1 MNNKIKISCIIIGYN
16 TYSNLK
22 LLLES
27 INNQDYN
34 QEDIEILY
42 IDDGSDDNSYSLF
55 SGYDLQYL
63 KRGIKLEKNLGRAA
77 ARSAGIVAAKGEW
90 IFFFNSTVVLK
101 KNIFSTYCSVL
112 ADQSAVGF
120 VGSIFYES
128 EEDKVFTDYL
138 NSPDRGTNRFNNLD
152 VIPYQYILLSNCIIK
167 RKIAKTIEFNTGFA
181 AYGGE
186 ELDFAYKLY
195 LKYPN
200 SIKLC
205 KHALVY
211 RYNHPNYIIHCK
223 RLYKYG
229 FFDFRFLNAKLKKHV
244 IKTPFFLITVPGFS
258 LLFTLVYKT
267 TALIYTRG
275 NQKLN
280 YFLIKLGMWCSI
292 LAGYHN
298 SK

>member
-1 MNNKIKISCIIIGYN
+1 MNNKMKISCIIIGYN
-16 TYSNLK
+16 TYNELK

-34 QEDIEILY
+34 QNNIEIIY
-42 IDDGSDDNSYSLF
+42 IDDGSDDNSYTF
-55 SGYDLQYL
+55 FTNYDLQYF
-63 KRGIKLEKNLGRAA
+63 KRSIKLEKNLGRAA
-77 ARSAGIVAAKGEW
+77 ARSAGIDAAKGEW
-90 IFFFNSTVVLK
+90 VFFFNSTVVLK
-101 KNIFSTYCSVL
+101 KNIFSTYCSVMS
-112 ADQSAVGF
+112 DQSAIGF

-128 EEDKVFTDYL
+128 KDKAFTNYL
-138 NSPDRGTNRFNNLD
+138 NSPDRGTNRFNHLD
-152 VIPYQYILLSNCIIK
+152 VLPFQYILLSNCIIK
-167 RKIAKTIEFNTGFA
+167 RKIVKTIEFNKQFV

-211 RYNHPNYIIHCK
+211 RYNHPHYKMHCQ
-223 RLYKYG
+223 RLYDYG
-229 FFDFRFLNAKLKKHV
+229 LFDFRLLNDKLKKQV
-244 IKTPFFLITVPGFS
+244 IKTPFFLIAIPGFG
-258 LLFTLVYKT
+258 LLFSLVYKT
-267 TALIYTRG
+267 TSLIYNKG
-275 NQKLN
+275 NKKLN

-292 LAGYHN
+292 LAGYHK

>member
-16 TYSNLK
+16 TYSALK

-34 QEDIEILY
+34 QEDIEIIY
-42 IDDGSDDNSYSLF
+42 IDDGSEDNSCSLF
-55 SGYDLQYL
+55 SDYDLKYY
-63 KRGIKLEKNLGRAA
+63 KKKIKLEKNLGRSA
-77 ARSAGIVAAKGEW
+77 ARSIGIDAATGEW
-90 IFFFNSTVVLK
+90 LFFFNSTVVLK
-101 KNIFSTYCSVL
+101 KDVFSTYCSVMS
-112 ADQSAVGF
+112 DQSALGF

-128 EEDKVFTDYL
+128 EDRVFAEYL
-138 NSPDRGTNRFNNLD
+138 NSPSRGTNRFNHLD
-152 VIPYQYILLSNCIIK
+152 IIPYQYILLSNCMIK
-167 RKIAKTIEFNTGFA
+167 SNIAKSIELNTAFS

-229 FFDFRFLNAKLKKHV
+229 FFDFSLLNNTLQKKV
-244 IKTPFFLITVPGFS
+244 IKAPFFLTVVPGVGVLFS
-258 LLFTLVYKT
+258 L
-267 TALIYTRG
+267 I
-275 NQKLN
+275 
-280 YFLIKLGMWCSI
+280 
-292 LAGYHN
+292 
-298 SK
+298 